1 MLSIR
6 LSLGLLRL
14 RGLLVV
20 LGISARPGGTAR
32 KRGLLGISA
41 RPGGTARKRGL
52 LGISA
57 RPGGSA
63 RKHGLG
69 LVHHPFFREHRSVS
83 PLPTAPRLGRPLIGV

>member
-41 RPGGTARKRGL
+41 RPGG
-52 LGISA
+52 
-57 RPGGSA
+57 SA
-63 RKHGLG
+63 RKLGVG